1 MKKTNDT
8 HTSDHQFRLPFS
20 ILEVIIS
27 VSVLIIGIFYL
38 IETLPLASMASG
50 SQVGPG
56 GFPLG
61 IAIITVTLTSLLLIS
76 SVIKLIKQTDS
87 HHVTFHRFI
96 YVLISTGI
104 IVLIGG
110 NLESLGAF
118 FGTWIMATGIMFC
131 CGERG
136 LRLFILPPCIGAAI
150 YVIFVI
156 ALGVYFP

>member
-1 MKKTNDT
+1 MKEINETPI
-8 HTSDHQFRLPFS
+8 SDRPFRLSFN
-20 ILEVIIS
+20 ILEVI
-27 VSVLIIGIFYL
+27 VSTAVLIIGIFYL
-38 IETLPLASMASG
+38 IETLPLVPMASD

-87 HHVTFHRFI
+87 HHVTFHRFV
-96 YVLISTGI
+96 YVVISTGI

-131 CGERG
+131 CGEKG
-136 LRLFILPPCIGAAI
+136 LRLLILPPCIGAAI

>member
-1 MKKTNDT
+1 MKEINETPI
-8 HTSDHQFRLPFS
+8 SDRPFRLSFN
-20 ILEVIIS
+20 ILEVI
-27 VSVLIIGIFYL
+27 VSIAVLIIGIFYL
-38 IETLPLASMASG
+38 IETLPLVPMASD

-87 HHVTFHRFI
+87 HHVTFHRFV
-96 YVLISTGI
+96 YVVISTGI
-104 IVLIGG
+104 IILIGG

-118 FGTWIMATGIMFC
+118 FGTWTMATGIMFC
-131 CGERG
+131 CGEKG
-136 LRLFILPPCIGAAI
+136 LRLLILPPCIGAAI

>member
-1 MKKTNDT
+1 MKEINETPI
-8 HTSDHQFRLPFS
+8 SDRPFRLSFN
-20 ILEVIIS
+20 ILEFI
-27 VSVLIIGIFYL
+27 VSTAVLIIGIFYL
-38 IETLPLASMASG
+38 IETLPLLPMASD

-110 NLESLGAF
+110 NLESFGAF

-136 LRLFILPPCIGAAI
+136 LRLFILPFCIGAAI